1 MQNALIQGIKSLNLA
16 RVLFIY
22 LFIFT
27 LLLTLYLVRL
37 AHDMKKLFHYKI
49 YSGQK

>member
-1 MQNALIQGIKSLNLA
+1 MQNALIQGFKSLNLA

-22 LFIFT
+22 FFVT

-37 AHDMKKLFHYKI
+37 AHDRKKQFYYKI